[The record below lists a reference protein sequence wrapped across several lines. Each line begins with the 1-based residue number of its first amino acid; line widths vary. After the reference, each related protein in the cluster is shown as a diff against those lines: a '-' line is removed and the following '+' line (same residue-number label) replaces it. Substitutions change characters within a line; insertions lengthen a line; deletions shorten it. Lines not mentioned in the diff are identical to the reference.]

1 MVYGFCAQQANAKG
15 EGSARSEVREFLNFL
30 PILAYD
36 DGKLTELN
44 ETDLMDMATSGV
56 GSAMLAKRWQSPRMI
71 DLSRNVLEGI
81 LNDEELLR
89 SLENIEAFRALRK
102 HATKIVTAEKSLK
115 KARAEGRRKS
125 AVSREKREMAKH
137 RKKIEEALLRFLAR
151 IPIFMYLT
159 DYREESLVDV
169 IRNVEP
175 DLFTKVTGLKV
186 RDFDT
191 LCKLGVFNTQ
201 VLNRSIYAF
210 KRQEAF
216 SLRG

>member
-1 MVYGFCAQQANAKG
+1 MNQ
-15 EGSARSEVREFLNFL
+15 
-30 PILAYD
+30 I
-36 DGKLTELN
+36 
-44 ETDLMDMATSGV
+44 LMDMATSDV

-102 HATKIVTAEKSLK
+102 HATEIVTAEKSLK

-125 AVSREKREMAKH
+125 VVSREKREMAKR
-137 RKKIEEALLRFLAR
+137 RKAIETVLLQFLAR

-159 DYREESLVDV
+159 DYREESLIDV

-175 DLFTKVTGLKV
+175 DLFTKVTGLKI

-201 VLNRSIYAF
+201 VLNRLIYAF
-210 KRQEAF
+210 KQQEAF
-216 SLRG
+216 SLRGAGVFVRS